1 MGNRPSAG
9 QHGLYVVSRD
19 HEGSPL
25 GKDDARLVL
34 LGQTSH
40 AYESLVESF
49 DQQHVVQLAQLSFSH
64 ATHDLA
70 SGALHAFGSNL
81 CVDA

>member
-1 MGNRPSAG
+1 MGNRPPAN

-19 HEGSPL
+19 NESSPL

-40 AYESLVESF
+40 AYESLVESL
-49 DQQHVVQLAQLSFSH
+49 DQQHFV
-64 ATHDLA
+64 
-70 SGALHAFGSNL
+70 
-81 CVDA
+81 